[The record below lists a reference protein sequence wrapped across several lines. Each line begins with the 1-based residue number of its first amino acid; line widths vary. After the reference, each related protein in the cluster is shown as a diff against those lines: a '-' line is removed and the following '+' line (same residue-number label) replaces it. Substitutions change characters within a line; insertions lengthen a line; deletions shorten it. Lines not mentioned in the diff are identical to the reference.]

1 MMEQYFDLLITDDD
15 LTPDDAQNPVII
27 SDRNVIAQDL
37 VHMIRESGYLPPLV
51 GNRNR
56 DLSER
61 TKVEITIAVDNDY
74 RIVPG
79 SAYIDEPEAGTFYL
93 VADTID
99 FGPVQIFLGV

>member
-1 MMEQYFDLLITDDD
+1 MHQFLDLLITDDD
-15 LTPDDAQNPVII
+15 LTPDDAKNPVVI
-27 SDRNVIAQDL
+27 SNRNVIAQDL
-37 VHMIRESGYLPPLV
+37 VHMIRESGFLPPLV
-51 GNRNR
+51 GNRNG
-56 DLSER
+56 DITER

-79 SAYIDEPEAGTFYL
+79 SAYIEEPEPGTFYL